1 MKSLFKIVILC
12 LAASMLTACSE
23 KVNTDVESVNKD
35 KGEQAEVQPRDR
47 DGGGA
52 R

>member
-1 MKSLFKIVILC
+1 MKSLIKLLILC
-12 LAASMLTACSE
+12 LAASMLTACGE

-35 KGEQAEVQPRDR
+35 KGEQVEVQPRDR
-47 DGGGA
+47 DGGNA